1 MKSIVTAAGV
11 ALACVVTLGAQST
24 TPTQTDQKSS
34 MGSEKKMSKTV
45 TLSGC
50 VREGDAPDTY
60 VLANVDMSRMQDAG
74 TPAHGSSPSSS
85 TGSTAT
91 GGSTSSSTASGTSGT
106 SAGGSI
112 DAANSV
118 RLIGS
123 ANLKD
128 HVGHQVE
135 VTGTMAPAKDKSK
148 AKGTSG
154 TSSAAGETTSDTTS
168 HSGSMAKSSDKNMH
182 TLNVRSVKMVSASCS
197 TN

>member
-11 ALACVVTLGAQST
+11 ALACAVTLGAQST

-34 MGSEKKMSKTV
+34 MGSDKKMSKTV

-50 VREGDAPDTY
+50 VREGDVPETY
-60 VLANVDMSRMQDAG
+60 VLANVDMSRMRDTA
-74 TPAHGSSPSSS
+74 AHGSSTPSS

-91 GGSTSSSTASGTSGT
+91 GGSTPSSTASGTSGT
-106 SAGGSI
+106 SAAGSM

-168 HSGSMAKSSDKNMH
+168 RAGSMEKSSDKNMH
-182 TLNVRSVKMVSASCS
+182 TLNVRSVKMVSANCS